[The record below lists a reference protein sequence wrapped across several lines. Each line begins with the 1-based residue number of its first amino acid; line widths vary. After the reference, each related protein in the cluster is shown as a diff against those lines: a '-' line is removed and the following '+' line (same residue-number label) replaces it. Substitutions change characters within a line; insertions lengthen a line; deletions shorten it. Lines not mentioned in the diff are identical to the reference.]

1 MSATK
6 KMSIKDVTDIFK
18 KFTQGDK
25 LATRLMQ
32 EYHAKKIVL
41 ITEDKYELKEP
52 TAKDKVNCEDL
63 TNALS
68 YTNFFRIYPAVN
80 DGNTNYYLIT
90 VPTSDDVS
98 VTETNTTMYNLEVV
112 QENCLHTFAK
122 SVLVKKQDNNKPA
135 FMRTCLFDK
144 ATMVVFE

>member
-6 KMSIKDVTDIFK
+6 KMSIKDVTDVFK

-32 EYHAKKIVL
+32 EYHAKKIVM
-41 ITEDKYELKEP
+41 IAEDKYELKE
-52 TAKDKVNCEDL
+52 VNSKEKINVEDI

-68 YTNFFRIYPAVN
+68 YTDFFRIQPAVN
-80 DGNTNYYLIT
+80 DGNTNYYLVT
-90 VPTSDDVS
+90 VPTSDDFS
-98 VTETNTTMYNLEVV
+98 VKETNTTMYNLEVV